1 MQLRAHRAIVLG
13 LLVACGAGATWHSVP
28 TLGNTKEQKTTARI
42 TELKAQIEAIQR
54 GMALKESER
63 NELQERLKDAEKDLA
78 ALDQSI
84 ARVQAAI
91 ADELPRLAELD
102 SQRVELQQKVGAE
115 QATMNQEMKNLWALQ
130 QGGGLRI
137 LFSDQTPDQLVR
149 NLAYYKR
156 LLAARQDSITRYTT
170 LIELVATNT
179 EATRASQQRLADQRE
194 ELERQ
199 RDQIEHLQGA
209 RRNTLVAINTAL
221 NTDAKRKAK
230 LEADSQQLQT
240 LLEALRQTLAELDTP
255 SSYTPFSTAKGQLPS
270 PVRGKAGNRYGAR
283 TNVADMRW
291 RGWLIPA
298 PEGAEIKA
306 IHHGRVVYADWL
318 RGQGLLLIIDH
329 GEGYLSLY
337 GHNRSLQR
345 EVGDWVKP
353 GDIIATVG
361 ASGGAT
367 SPGLYFEIR
376 HDGQPVNPSSW
387 IKR

>member
-1 MQLRAHRAIVLG
+1 MQSRAHRAIVFG
-13 LLVACGAGATWHSVP
+13 LLVACGTGAAWHSVP
-28 TLGNTKEQKTTARI
+28 TLGNTKEQETTALI

-54 GMALKESER
+54 GMARKESER
-63 NELQERLKDAEKDLA
+63 NELQERLKDAEKDLG

-84 ARVQAAI
+84 ARVRAAI

-156 LLAARQDSITRYTT
+156 LLASRQDSITRYAT
-170 LIELVATNT
+170 LIEQVAANT
-179 EATRASQQRLADQRE
+179 EATRTSQQRLANQRE
-194 ELERQ
+194 QLERQ
-199 RDQIEHLQGA
+199 RDQIEQLQGE
-209 RRNTLVAINTAL
+209 RRQTLVAINTAL
-221 NTDAKRKAK
+221 GTDAKRKAK

-255 SSYTPFSTAKGQLPS
+255 SSYTPFSTVKGQLPS
-270 PVRGKAGNRYGAR
+270 PVRGKASNRFGAR

-291 RGWLIPA
+291 RGWLMPA
-298 PEGAEIKA
+298 AEGAEIKA

-376 HDGQPVNPSSW
+376 HDGQPVNPSHW

>member
-1 MQLRAHRAIVLG
+1 MQLRVHRAIVLG

-28 TLGNTKEQKTTARI
+28 TLANTKEQETTARI

-156 LLAARQDSITRYTT
+156 LLAARQDSITRYAT

-179 EATRASQQRLADQRE
+179 EATQASQQRLADRRE